1 MSQAALQVVA
11 AIAFAAFAVVLAW
24 RMRVDLSRELGVAAI
39 RAIAQLTVVGAVI
52 ALVFAVPALSFVFV
66 AVMALTASL
75 TSASRLHALPHSQRL
90 AAIAI
95 ALPAIIAVALLIAIG
110 AFDPT
115 PRSAVPTAGIFIGGA
130 MTATTLAGRRLL
142 EALSDAADEIET
154 RLSLG
159 DDARTALHPSLSR
172 AVTTALVPVIDQTRS
187 VGLVTLPG
195 TFVGLVLGG
204 ASPAEAARIQLLVLL
219 ALLAIELSSAL
230 LISEFIAR
238 SVIAPGERVIDLVAQ
253 RRQSGPTRL
262 ERLQARAQTW
272 TPWGGR

>member
-1 MSQAALQVVA
+1 
-11 AIAFAAFAVVLAW
+11 
-24 RMRVDLSRELGVAAI
+24 
-39 RAIAQLTVVGAVI
+39 
-52 ALVFAVPALSFVFV
+52 
-66 AVMALTASL
+66 MALTASL
-75 TSASRLHALPHSQRL
+75 TSASRLHGLPHAQRL
-90 AAIAI
+90 AALAI
-95 ALPAIIAVALLIAIG
+95 ALPALVAVGVLIAIG

-142 EALSDAADEIET
+142 EALSDSADEIET

-172 AVTTALVPVIDQTRS
+172 AVTTALIPVIDQTRS

-219 ALLAIELSSAL
+219 ALLAIQLSSAL
-230 LISEFIAR
+230 LISEFITR
-238 SVIAPGERVIDLVAQ
+238 SVIAPGERVIDLSRSTQPA
-253 RRQSGPTRL
+253 RR
-262 ERLQARAQTW
+262 
-272 TPWGGR
+272 